1 MFTDLLDLT
10 HNTNITTVQLH
21 PSDYELVLKQL
32 LTVYGDRHEDS
43 PIFYWNNGYQNL
55 VRLELVE
62 EKLKYNIVQSNE
74 QFDTPLSLILQNRL
88 SPGLYI
94 FDNLLDFDLLSAN
107 EKSIRESQIY
117 NCASRLEQRSEVK
130 IVLLGEWIQ
139 LSSKLR
145 LKLKQIELGLPK
157 AQEIEQVLRAKL
169 GFEPDTKLISA
180 CQGLAWGDIYRELE
194 RFLNSGAIA
203 ELTNKFL
210 RVKQIKLNN
219 SELNLEYFSKPEISS
234 AGGNENLSE
243 FLQKLAKLNE
253 PTALRYGIKP
263 PRAML
268 FVGPPGTGKSL
279 RAKMIARDL
288 GYTLLGISF
297 GDILGSVNP
306 DRAVSQLLELA
317 ESIGNAIL
325 FLDDWDKGLADW
337 ESGGA
342 ARRIVQK
349 FLTWMQEHNSPVITI
364 ATVNRIELLPVE
376 LLRRFDDGGIW
387 MIDLPN
393 RGEIYTIFNIY
404 LAKYFPTQFT
414 FNPPTD
420 RVTWTTEHWLN
431 LVSHTPWTME
441 QWVELIDEAE
451 ECTPVEI
458 ADVVKTC
465 LTDWYCSLPVEERKS
480 DYAPRTS
487 KADRLSP
494 VIDFDY
500 LLSKVSQIN
509 KASVRASESI
519 QAMRNNA
526 WFAKLASK
534 PDTSPF
540 KLPEEVL
547 LGGG

>member
-1 MFTDLLDLT
+1 MFTDLKDLIQ
-10 HNTNITTVQLH
+10 NTDISTIQLH
-21 PSDYELVLKQL
+21 ASDYELLLKQL
-32 LTVYGDRHEDS
+32 LTIYSDS
-43 PIFYWNNGYQNL
+43 DSHNHVFYWNNGYQNL
-55 VRLELVE
+55 VGLELVE
-62 EKLKYNIVQSNE
+62 EKLRYNIVPSNE
-74 QFDTPLSLILQNRL
+74 QFDTPLAVIQQNKL

-94 FDNLLDFDLLSAN
+94 FDNLLDFNRLSVR

-117 NCASRLEQRSEVK
+117 NCASRLEHQSGVK
-130 IVLLGEWIQ
+130 VILLGEWIQ
-139 LSSKLR
+139 LSPKLR
-145 LKLKQIELGLPK
+145 LKLKQVRLGLPK
-157 AQEIEQVLRAKL
+157 AQEIDRVLRAKL
-169 GFEPDTKLISA
+169 GFQPDTKLISA
-180 CQGLAWGDIYRELE
+180 CQGLAWGDIYHELKQFE
-194 RFLNSGAIA
+194 HSGAIA
-203 ELTNKFL
+203 QLTARFL
-210 RVKQIKLNN
+210 KVKEAKLNN

-243 FLQKLAKLNE
+243 FLHKLAKLNE

-263 PRAML
+263 PKAML

-297 GDILGSVNP
+297 GDILGSDNP

-349 FLTWMQEHNSPVITI
+349 FLTWMQEHGSPVITI

-393 RGEIYTIFNIY
+393 RGEIYVIFNIY
-404 LAKYFPTQFT
+404 LSKYFPTQFA
-414 FNPPTD
+414 FNPAID
-420 RVTWTTEHWLN
+420 SVTWTTEQWLE
-431 LVSHTPWTME
+431 LVNDTPWTME

-465 LTDWYCSLPVEERKS
+465 LTNWYCSLPVEERKS
-480 DYAPRTS
+480 DRA
-487 KADRLSP
+487 SP

-519 QAMRNNA
+519 QAMRNNT
-526 WFAKLASK
+526 WFAKPASK

-540 KLPEEVL
+540 KLPEEAL

>member
-1 MFTDLLDLT
+1 MFTELQDLFQ
-10 HNTNITTVQLH
+10 NTDISTIQLH
-21 PSDYELVLKQL
+21 ASDYELALKQL
-32 LTVYGDRHEDS
+32 LAIYCDRYEDN
-43 PIFYWNNGYQNL
+43 PVFYWNNGYQNL

-74 QFDTPLSLILQNRL
+74 QFDTPLALILQNKL

-94 FDNLLDFDLLSAN
+94 FDNLLDFDRLSAR

-117 NCASRLEQRSEVK
+117 NCASRLEHQSGVQ
-130 IVLLGEWIQ
+130 IILLGEWIQ
-139 LSSKLR
+139 LSPKLR

-157 AQEIEQVLRAKL
+157 AQEIERVLQTQL
-169 GFEPDTKLISA
+169 GFQPDTKLISA
-180 CQGLAWGDIYRELE
+180 CQGLAWGDIYGELKQFSNNE
-194 RFLNSGAIA
+194 SIN
-203 ELTNKFL
+203 ELINKFL
-210 RVKQIKLNN
+210 KLKESKLNN
-219 SELNLEYFSKPEISS
+219 SSLNLEYFSKPEISS
-234 AGGNENLSE
+234 VGGNENLSE

-253 PTALRYGIKP
+253 PAALRYGIKP

-297 GDILGSVNP
+297 GDILGSDNA
-306 DRAVSQLLELA
+306 DRAVFQLLELA

-393 RGEIYTIFNIY
+393 RGEIYVIFNIY

-420 RVTWTTEHWLN
+420 NVTWTTEQWLK
-431 LVSHTPWTME
+431 LVNYTPWTME

-465 LTDWYCSLPVEERKS
+465 LTDWYCNLSEEERKS
-480 DYAPRTS
+480 
-487 KADRLSP
+487 DRLSP

-526 WFAKLASK
+526 WFAKPASK

>member
-1 MFTDLLDLT
+1 MFNDLKNLIQNTDIIST
-10 HNTNITTVQLH
+10 IQFHA
-21 PSDYELVLKQL
+21 SDYELVLRQL
-32 LTVYGDRHEDS
+32 LTACSYRDNHNPV
-43 PIFYWNNGYQNL
+43 FFWNNGYQNL

-62 EKLKYNIVQSNE
+62 KKLRYNTVKSNE
-74 QFDTPLSLILQNRL
+74 QFDTPLALIHQNKL

-94 FDNLLDFDLLSAN
+94 FDNLLDFNFLSAQN
-107 EKSIRESQIY
+107 KSIRESQIY
-117 NCASRLEQRSEVK
+117 NCANQLKHQSGVK
-130 IVLLGEWIQ
+130 VILLGEWIQ
-139 LSSKLR
+139 LSPKLR
-145 LKLKQIELGLPK
+145 LKLKQVKLGLPK
-157 AQEIEQVLRAKL
+157 AQEIEQVLQTQL
-169 GFEPDTKLISA
+169 GFQPDTKLISA
-180 CQGLAWGDIYRELE
+180 CQGLAWGDIYHELE
-194 RFLNSGAIA
+194 QFIHSGAIA
-203 ELTNKFL
+203 ELSNRFL
-210 RVKQIKLNN
+210 EVKEAKLNN

-234 AGGNENLSE
+234 AGGNENLSD

-297 GDILGSVNP
+297 GDILGSDNP

-404 LAKYFPTQFT
+404 LAKYFPTQF
-414 FNPPTD
+414 
-420 RVTWTTEHWLN
+420 L
-431 LVSHTPWTME
+431 
-441 QWVELIDEAE
+441 LILQLI
-451 ECTPVEI
+451 T
-458 ADVVKTC
+458 
-465 LTDWYCSLPVEERKS
+465 
-480 DYAPRTS
+480 
-487 KADRLSP
+487 
-494 VIDFDY
+494 
-500 LLSKVSQIN
+500 
-509 KASVRASESI
+509 
-519 QAMRNNA
+519 
-526 WFAKLASK
+526 
-534 PDTSPF
+534 
-540 KLPEEVL
+540 L
-547 LGGG
+547 LGLQSNG

>member
-1 MFTDLLDLT
+1 MFTDLKDLIQ
-10 HNTNITTVQLH
+10 NSNISTIQLH
-21 PSDYELVLKQL
+21 ASDYELVLEQL
-32 LTVYGDRHEDS
+32 LTIHGDRHKDS
-43 PIFYWNNGYQNL
+43 PVYYWNNGYQNL
-55 VRLELVE
+55 VGLKLVE
-62 EKLKYNIVQSNE
+62 EKLRYSIAQGNE
-74 QFDTPLSLILQNRL
+74 QFDTPLTLIQQNKL

-94 FDNLLDFDLLSAN
+94 FDNLLDFDRLSAL

-117 NCASRLEQRSEVK
+117 NCASRLEQNSGVK
-130 IVLLGEWIQ
+130 IILLGEWVQ
-139 LSSKLR
+139 LSPKLR
-145 LKLKQIELGLPK
+145 LKLQQIKLGLPK
-157 AQEIEQVLRAKL
+157 GQEIEQFLKNKL
-169 GFEPDTKLISA
+169 SLQPETKLISA
-180 CQGLAWGDIYRELE
+180 CQGLAWGDIHHELDRLFE
-194 RFLNSGAIA
+194 NKLIDD
-203 ELTNKFL
+203 LTDKFL
-210 RVKQIKLNN
+210 KVKEAKLSN
-219 SELNLEYFSKPEISS
+219 SELNLEYFSKPEIPS
-234 AGGNENLSE
+234 AGGNENLSD

-288 GYTLLGISF
+288 GYTLLSISF
-297 GDILGSVNP
+297 GDILGSDNP

-387 MIDLPN
+387 MIDLPH
-393 RGEIYTIFNIY
+393 RGEIYAVFNIY
-404 LAKYFPTQFT
+404 LAKYFPTQFA

-420 RVTWTTEHWLN
+420 RVTWTTEQWLK
-431 LVSHTPWTME
+431 LVKDTPWTME

-465 LTDWYCSLPVEERKS
+465 LTDWYCSLPLEERTG
-480 DYAPRTS
+480 DC
-487 KADRLSP
+487 LSP
-494 VIDFDY
+494 IIDFDY
-500 LLSKVSQIN
+500 LLTKVSQIN

-526 WFAKLASK
+526 WFAKPASK

-540 KLPEEVL
+540 KLPEEAL

>member
-1 MFTDLLDLT
+1 MFTDLKDLIQ
-10 HNTNITTVQLH
+10 NTDISTIQLH
-21 PSDYELVLKQL
+21 ASDYELILKQL
-32 LTVYGDRHEDS
+32 LAVYGDYYQDS

-55 VRLELVE
+55 VRLELAE
-62 EKLKYNIVQSNE
+62 GKLRYDIVQNNE
-74 QFDTPLSLILQNRL
+74 QFDTPLALIQQNKLL
-88 SPGLYI
+88 SGLYI
-94 FDNLLDFDLLSAN
+94 FDNLLDLDHLSAL

-117 NCASRLEQRSEVK
+117 NCASRLEHRSGVK
-130 IVLLGEWIQ
+130 IILLGEWIQ

-145 LKLKQIELGLPK
+145 LKLKQIKLGLPK
-157 AQEIEQVLRAKL
+157 VQEIEQVLQSKL
-169 GFEPDTKLISA
+169 GFQPDTKLISA
-180 CQGLAWGDIYRELE
+180 CQGLAWGDIYHELE
-194 RFLNSGAIA
+194 QFIHSGAIA
-203 ELTNKFL
+203 ELSNRFL
-210 RVKQIKLNN
+210 EVKEAKLNN
-219 SELNLEYFSKPEISS
+219 SELNLEYFSKPEIPS
-234 AGGNENLSE
+234 AGGNENLSD

-297 GDILGSVNP
+297 GDILGSDNP
-306 DRAVSQLLELA
+306 DRAVSQLLELS

-393 RGEIYTIFNIY
+393 RGEIYVIFNIY

-414 FNPPTD
+414 FNPTTD
-420 RVTWTTEHWLN
+420 NVTWTTDQWLK
-431 LVSHTPWTME
+431 LVNYTPWTIE

-465 LTDWYCSLPVEERKS
+465 LTDWYCSLSIEERKG
-480 DYAPRTS
+480 
-487 KADRLSP
+487 DRHSP
-494 VIDFDY
+494 IIDFEY
-500 LLSKVSQIN
+500 LLTRVSQIN

-526 WFAKLASK
+526 WFAKPASK

>member
-1 MFTDLLDLT
+1 MFNDLKDLIQNTDIST
-10 HNTNITTVQLH
+10 IQFHA
-21 PSDYELVLKQL
+21 SDYELVLRQL
-32 LTVYGDRHEDS
+32 LTAYGDRDNHN
-43 PIFYWNNGYQNL
+43 PVFFWNNGYQNL
-55 VRLELVE
+55 ARLELVE
-62 EKLKYNIVQSNE
+62 KKLRYNTVQSDE
-74 QFDTPLSLILQNRL
+74 QFETPLALIHQNKL

-94 FDNLLDFDLLSAN
+94 FDNLLDFNFLSAQN
-107 EKSIRESQIY
+107 KSIRESQIY
-117 NCASRLEQRSEVK
+117 NCANQLKHQSGVK
-130 IVLLGEWIQ
+130 VILLGEWIQ
-139 LSSKLR
+139 LSPKLR
-145 LKLKQIELGLPK
+145 LKLKQVKLGLPK
-157 AQEIEQVLRAKL
+157 AQEIEPVLQTQL
-169 GFEPDTKLISA
+169 GFQPDTKLISA
-180 CQGLAWGDIYRELE
+180 CQGLAWGDIYHELE
-194 RFLNSGAIA
+194 QSNNSGLLA
-203 ELTNKFL
+203 ELTDRFL
-210 RVKQIKLNN
+210 KVKQTKLNN
-219 SELNLEYFSKPEISS
+219 SELNLEYFSKPEIPS

-253 PTALRYGIKP
+253 PTALRYGINP

-297 GDILGSVNP
+297 GDILGSDNP

-414 FNPPTD
+414 FSPPTD
-420 RVTWTTEHWLN
+420 NVTWDIEQWLK
-431 LVSHTPWTME
+431 LVNNTPWTME

-465 LTDWYCSLPVEERKS
+465 LTDWYCSLSEEERKS
-480 DYAPRTS
+480 D
-487 KADRLSP
+487 RLSP
-494 VIDFDY
+494 AINFDY

-526 WFAKLASK
+526 WFAKPASK

>member
-1 MFTDLLDLT
+1 MFNSSLDLT
-10 HNTNITTVQLH
+10 NTNQITTIELY

-32 LTVYGDRHEDS
+32 LINYGDRYENS
-43 PIFYWNNGYQNL
+43 PVYYWNNGYQNL
-55 VRLELVE
+55 TRLSLIE
-62 EKLKYNIVQSNE
+62 EKLEYSTAENKE
-74 QFDTPLSLILQNRL
+74 PFDTPLTLIQQNKL
-88 SPGLYI
+88 SQGLYI
-94 FDNLLDFDLLSAN
+94 FDNLLDFDRLSAL

-117 NCASRLEQRSEVK
+117 NCASRLEHKPEVK
-130 IVLLGEWIQ
+130 VILLGEWIQ
-139 LSSKLR
+139 LSPKLR
-145 LKLKQIELGLPK
+145 LKLKQIKLGLPT
-157 AQEIEQVLRAKL
+157 ASAIEQALQTRL
-169 GFEPDTKLISA
+169 GFPPDTKLISA
-180 CQGLAWGDIYRELE
+180 CQGLAWGDIHHELE
-194 RFLNSGAIA
+194 QFKHSKSIA
-203 ELTNKFL
+203 GLTQKFL
-210 RVKQIKLNN
+210 KVKEAKLSN
-219 SELNLEYFSKPEISS
+219 SELNLEYFSKPEIPS
-234 AGGNENLSE
+234 AGGNENLSD

-297 GDILGSVNP
+297 GDILGSDNP

-393 RGEIYTIFNIY
+393 RGEIYAVFNIY
-404 LAKYFPTQFT
+404 LAKHFPTQFV

-420 RVTWTTEHWLN
+420 SVTWTTEQWLK
-431 LVSHTPWTME
+431 LVNDTPWTME

-458 ADVVKTC
+458 ADVVRTC
-465 LTDWYCSLPVEERKS
+465 LDDWYCNLPFEERTS
-480 DYAPRTS
+480 DRN
-487 KADRLSP
+487 SP
-494 VIDFDY
+494 IIDFDY
-500 LLSKVSQIN
+500 LLTKVSQIN

-526 WFAKLASK
+526 WFAKAASK

-540 KLPEEVL
+540 KLPEEAL

>member
-1 MFTDLLDLT
+1 MFTDLKDLT
-10 HNTNITTVQLH
+10 NHTDITTVQLH
-21 PSDYELVLKQL
+21 ASDYELALKQL
-32 LTVYGDRHEDS
+32 LTIYCDS
-43 PIFYWNNGYQNL
+43 NKHSPTFYWNNGYQNL
-55 VRLELVE
+55 VKLSLIE
-62 EKLKYNIVQSNE
+62 EKLEYGLAEDAE
-74 QFDTPLSLILQNRL
+74 QFDTPLALIQQNKL

-94 FDNLLDFDLLSAN
+94 LDNLLDFDLLSAG

-117 NCASRLEQRSEVK
+117 NCASRLEHQSAVK
-130 IVLLGEWIQ
+130 VILLGEWIQ
-139 LSSKLR
+139 LSPKLR
-145 LKLKQIELGLPK
+145 LKLKQIKLSLPK
-157 AQEIEQVLRAKL
+157 GQEIVKVLQTRL

-180 CQGLAWGDIYRELE
+180 CQGLAWGDIYHGLKQALDSGSIDEL
-194 RFLNSGAIA
+194 A
-203 ELTNKFL
+203 NKFL
-210 RVKQIKLNN
+210 KVKEAKLNN
-219 SELNLEYFSKPEISS
+219 SKLNLEYFSKPEIPSV
-234 AGGNENLSE
+234 GGNENLSE

-253 PTALRYGIKP
+253 PAALGYGIKP
-263 PRAML
+263 PKAML

-297 GDILGSVNP
+297 GDILGSDNP

-364 ATVNRIELLPVE
+364 ATVNRIELLPIE

-404 LAKYFPTQFT
+404 LAKCFPTQFT
-414 FNPPTD
+414 FNPPTNS
-420 RVTWTTEHWLN
+420 VTWTTEQWLK
-431 LVSHTPWTME
+431 LVNDTPWTME

-465 LTDWYCSLPVEERKS
+465 VTDWYCSLSKEERKG
-480 DYAPRTS
+480 
-487 KADRLSP
+487 DRHSP
-494 VIDFDY
+494 KIDFDY
-500 LLSKVSQIN
+500 LLTKVSQIN

-526 WFAKLASK
+526 WFAKPASK
-534 PDTSPF
+534 QDTSPF
-540 KLPEEVL
+540 KLPEEAL

>member
-1 MFTDLLDLT
+1 MFTDLKDLIQ
-10 HNTNITTVQLH
+10 NTDISTIQLH
-21 PSDYELVLKQL
+21 ASDYELTLKQL
-32 LTVYGDRHEDS
+32 LAIYGDYYQDS

-55 VRLELVE
+55 VRLELAE
-62 EKLKYNIVQSNE
+62 GKLRYDIVQNNE
-74 QFDTPLSLILQNRL
+74 QFDTPLALIQQNKLL
-88 SPGLYI
+88 SGLYI
-94 FDNLLDFDLLSAN
+94 FDNLLDLDHLSAL

-117 NCASRLEQRSEVK
+117 NCASRLEHRSGVK
-130 IVLLGEWIQ
+130 IILLGEWIQ

-145 LKLKQIELGLPK
+145 LKLKQIKLGLPK
-157 AQEIEQVLRAKL
+157 VQEIEQVLQSKL
-169 GFEPDTKLISA
+169 GFQPDTKLISA
-180 CQGLAWGDIYRELE
+180 CQGLAWGDIYHELE
-194 RFLNSGAIA
+194 QFIHSGAIA
-203 ELTNKFL
+203 ELSNRFL
-210 RVKQIKLNN
+210 EVKEAKLNN
-219 SELNLEYFSKPEISS
+219 SELNLEYFSKPEIPS
-234 AGGNENLSE
+234 AGGNENLSD

-297 GDILGSVNP
+297 GDILGSDNP

-393 RGEIYTIFNIY
+393 RGEIYVIFNIY

-414 FNPPTD
+414 FNPTTD
-420 RVTWTTEHWLN
+420 NVTWTTDQWLK
-431 LVSHTPWTME
+431 LVNYTPWTIE

-465 LTDWYCSLPVEERKS
+465 LTDWYCSLSIEERKG
-480 DYAPRTS
+480 
-487 KADRLSP
+487 DRHSP
-494 VIDFDY
+494 IIDFEY
-500 LLSKVSQIN
+500 LLTRVSQIN

-526 WFAKLASK
+526 WFAKPASK

>member
-1 MFTDLLDLT
+1 MFTNLLDLT

-32 LTVYGDRHEDS
+32 LTIYGDRHKAR

-55 VRLELVE
+55 VRLNLVE
-62 EKLKYNIVQSNE
+62 KKLEYGIAENKQ
-74 QFDTPLSLILQNRL
+74 QFDTPLTLIQQNKL
-88 SPGLYI
+88 SQGLYI
-94 FDNLLDFDLLSAN
+94 FDNLLDFELLSAR

-117 NCASRLEQRSEVK
+117 NCASRLEHQSGIE
-130 IVLLGEWIQ
+130 IILLGEWIQ
-139 LSSKLR
+139 LSPKLR

-157 AQEIEQVLRAKL
+157 AQEIEKVLHTQL
-169 GFEPDTKLISA
+169 GFQPDTKLISA
-180 CQGLAWGDIYRELE
+180 CQGLAWGDIYGELKQ
-194 RFLNSGAIA
+194 FSTSGSIK
-203 ELTNKFL
+203 ELANKFL
-210 RVKQIKLNN
+210 KVKEAKLNN
-219 SELNLEYFSKPEISS
+219 SELNLEYFSKPEIPS

-253 PTALRYGIKP
+253 PAALRYGIKP
-263 PRAML
+263 HKAML

-297 GDILGSVNP
+297 GDILGSDNP

-317 ESIGNAIL
+317 ESIGNTIL

-420 RVTWTTEHWLN
+420 RFTWDTEQWLK
-431 LVSHTPWTME
+431 LVNHTPWTME

-480 DYAPRTS
+480 DRN
-487 KADRLSP
+487 SP
-494 VIDFDY
+494 VINFDY
-500 LLSKVSQIN
+500 LLSKVGQIN

-526 WFAKLASK
+526 WFAKPASK

>member
-1 MFTDLLDLT
+1 MFNSSLDLT
-10 HNTNITTVQLH
+10 NTNQITAIELY

-32 LTVYGDRHEDS
+32 LINYGDSHKNN
-43 PIFYWNNGYQNL
+43 PVFYWNNGYQNL
-55 VRLELVE
+55 VELSLAR
-62 EKLKYNIVQSNE
+62 EKLKYNIVENSDR
-74 QFDTPLSLILQNRL
+74 FDTPLALIQQNKL
-88 SPGLYI
+88 SQGLYI
-94 FDNLLDFDLLSAN
+94 FDNILDFDRLSAT

-117 NCASRLEQRSEVK
+117 NCASQLEHQSGVQ
-130 IVLLGEWIQ
+130 IILLGEWIQ
-139 LSSKLR
+139 LSPKLR
-145 LKLKQIELGLPK
+145 LKLKQVKLGLPK
-157 AQEIEQVLRAKL
+157 AQEIEQILQSLL
-169 GFEPDTKLISA
+169 GLKPDTKLISA
-180 CQGLAWGDIYRELE
+180 CKGLAWGDIYHELE
-194 RFLNSGAIA
+194 QSNNSGLLA
-203 ELTNKFL
+203 ELTDRFL
-210 RVKQIKLNN
+210 KVKQTKLNN
-219 SELNLEYFSKPEISS
+219 SELNLEYFSKPEIPS

-253 PTALRYGIKP
+253 PTAIRYGIKP

-297 GDILGSVNP
+297 GDILGSDNP

-349 FLTWMQEHNSPVITI
+349 FLTWMQEHGSPVITI

-393 RGEIYTIFNIY
+393 RGEIYVIFNIY
-404 LAKYFPTQFT
+404 LSKYFPTQFA

-420 RVTWTTEHWLN
+420 SVTWRTDQWLE
-431 LVSHTPWTME
+431 LVNDTPWTME

-480 DYAPRTS
+480 VIAPRTS
-487 KADRLSP
+487 KVDRHSP
-494 VIDFDY
+494 TINFDY
-500 LLSKVSQIN
+500 LLTKVGQIN
-509 KASVRASESI
+509 KASDRASESI

-526 WFAKLASK
+526 WFAKPASK

>member
-21 PSDYELVLKQL
+21 TSDYELVLKQL
-32 LTVYGDRHEDS
+32 LTIYGNRHQNS

-117 NCASRLEQRSEVK
+117 NCASRLEQRSGVK

-139 LSSKLR
+139 LSPKLR

-157 AQEIEQVLRAKL
+157 AQEIERVLQTQL
-169 GFEPDTKLISA
+169 GFQPDIKLISA
-180 CQGLAWGDIYRELE
+180 CQGLAWGDIYGELE
-194 RFLNSGAIA
+194 RFPNSGAIA
-203 ELTNKFL
+203 KLTEKFL
-210 RVKQIKLNN
+210 KVKQAKLNN
-219 SELNLEYFSKPEISS
+219 SELNLEYFSKPEIPS

-253 PTALRYGIKP
+253 PTAIRHGIKP

-297 GDILGSVNP
+297 GDILGSDNP

-393 RGEIYTIFNIY
+393 RGETYVIFNIY
-404 LAKYFPTQFT
+404 LSKYFPTQFA
-414 FNPPTD
+414 FNPPTNS
-420 RVTWTTEHWLN
+420 VTWLTEQWLE
-431 LVSHTPWTME
+431 LVKDTPWTME

-480 DYAPRTS
+480 DRH
-487 KADRLSP
+487 SP
-494 VIDFDY
+494 TINFDY

-526 WFAKLASK
+526 WFAKPASK

>member
-1 MFTDLLDLT
+1 MFSDLKDLIQNSNI
-10 HNTNITTVQLH
+10 NTIQLH
-21 PSDYELVLKQL
+21 ASDYELVLKQL
-32 LTVYGDRHEDS
+32 LTIYGDRALDS
-43 PIFYWNNGYQNL
+43 SYNGGNPRNGLSRHKDSLIYYWNNGYQNL
-55 VRLELVE
+55 VELKLVE
-62 EKLKYNIVQSNE
+62 EKLRYSIAQGNE
-74 QFDTPLSLILQNRL
+74 QFDTPLTLVQQNKL
-88 SPGLYI
+88 SSGLYI
-94 FDNLLDFDLLSAN
+94 FDNLLDFDRLSAL

-117 NCASRLEQRSEVK
+117 NCASRLEHNSGVK
-130 IVLLGEWIQ
+130 IILLGEWVQ
-139 LSSKLR
+139 LSPKLR
-145 LKLKQIELGLPK
+145 LKLQQIKLGLPK
-157 AQEIEQVLRAKL
+157 GQEIEQFLQTKL
-169 GFEPDTKLISA
+169 GFLPETKLISA
-180 CQGLAWGDIYRELE
+180 CQGLAWGDIYHELDRLFDNNSIDDLTD
-194 RFLNSGAIA
+194 RFL
-203 ELTNKFL
+203 K
-210 RVKQIKLNN
+210 VKEAKLSN
-219 SELNLEYFSKPEISS
+219 SELNLEYFSKPEIPS
-234 AGGNENLSE
+234 AGGNENLSD

-297 GDILGSVNP
+297 GDILGADNP

-387 MIDLPN
+387 MIDLPH
-393 RGEIYTIFNIY
+393 RGEIFSIFNIY
-404 LAKYFPTQFT
+404 LSKYFPTQFT
-414 FNPPTD
+414 SSNPATVD
-420 RVTWTTEHWLN
+420 E
-431 LVSHTPWTME
+431 TPWTMA

-458 ADVVKTC
+458 GDTVRTC
-465 LTDWYCSLPVEERKS
+465 LDDWYCSLPVEERKS
-480 DYAPRTS
+480 DRN
-487 KADRLSP
+487 SP
-494 VIDFDY
+494 KIDFDY
-500 LLSKVSQIN
+500 LLTKVSQIN

-526 WFAKLASK
+526 WFAKPASK

-540 KLPEEVL
+540 KLPEEAL

>member
-1 MFTDLLDLT
+1 MPSKLGNLKLSPTQQQSMFTDLKDLIQNSNI
-10 HNTNITTVQLH
+10 NTIQLH
-21 PSDYELVLKQL
+21 ASDYELVLKQL
-32 LTVYGDRHEDS
+32 LTIHGDRHEDS
-43 PIFYWNNGYQNL
+43 PIYYWNNGYQNL
-55 VRLELVE
+55 VRLSLIE
-62 EKLKYNIVQSNE
+62 EKLRYSIAQGNK
-74 QFDTPLSLILQNRL
+74 QFNTPLTLIQQNKL

-94 FDNLLDFDLLSAN
+94 FDNLLDFDRLSAL

-117 NCASRLEQRSEVK
+117 NCASRLEHESGVK
-130 IVLLGEWIQ
+130 IILLGEWVQ
-139 LSSKLR
+139 LSPKLR
-145 LKLKQIELGLPK
+145 LKLQQIQLGLPK
-157 AQEIEQVLRAKL
+157 GQEIEQFLKNEL
-169 GFEPDTKLISA
+169 SLQPETKLVSA
-180 CQGLAWGDIYRELE
+180 CQGLAWGDIYHELNRLLDSNSIDDLTD
-194 RFLNSGAIA
+194 RFL
-203 ELTNKFL
+203 K
-210 RVKQIKLNN
+210 VKEAKLSN
-219 SELNLEYFSKPEISS
+219 SELNLEYFSKPEIPS
-234 AGGNENLSE
+234 AGGNENLSD

-297 GDILGSVNP
+297 GDILGSDNP

-387 MIDLPN
+387 MIDLPH
-393 RGEIYTIFNIY
+393 RGEIFSIFNIY
-404 LAKYFPTQFT
+404 LSKYFPTQFT
-414 FNPPTD
+414 SSNPAT
-420 RVTWTTEHWLN
+420 VEE
-431 LVSHTPWTME
+431 TPWTMA

-458 ADVVKTC
+458 GDTVRTC
-465 LTDWYCSLPVEERKS
+465 LDDWYCSLPDEERKS
-480 DYAPRTS
+480 DRN
-487 KADRLSP
+487 SP
-494 VIDFDY
+494 KIDFDY
-500 LLSKVSQIN
+500 LLTKVSQIN

-526 WFAKLASK
+526 WFAKPASK
-534 PDTSPF
+534 PDNSPF
-540 KLPEEVL
+540 RLPEEAL

>member
-1 MFTDLLDLT
+1 MFTDLKDLIQ
-10 HNTNITTVQLH
+10 NSNISTIQLH
-21 PSDYELVLKQL
+21 ASDYELLLKQL
-32 LTVYGDRHEDS
+32 LTIYGDRALDSSYNGGNPRNGLSRHKDS
-43 PIFYWNNGYQNL
+43 PVYYWNNGYQNL
-55 VRLELVE
+55 VELKLVE
-62 EKLKYNIVQSNE
+62 EKLRYSIAQGNE
-74 QFDTPLSLILQNRL
+74 QFDTPLTLVQQNKL

-94 FDNLLDFDLLSAN
+94 FDNLLDFDRLSAL

-117 NCASRLEQRSEVK
+117 NCASRLEQNSGVK
-130 IVLLGEWIQ
+130 IILLGEWVQ
-139 LSSKLR
+139 LSPKLR
-145 LKLKQIELGLPK
+145 LKLQQIKLNLPK
-157 AQEIEQVLRAKL
+157 SQEIEQFLQSQL
-169 GFEPDTKLISA
+169 GFQPETKLISA
-180 CQGLAWGDIYRELE
+180 CQGLAWGNIYHELNLLFDGNSIE
-194 RFLNSGAIA
+194 ELTDRFL
-203 ELTNKFL
+203 K
-210 RVKQIKLNN
+210 VKEAKLSN
-219 SELNLEYFSKPEISS
+219 SELNLEYFSKPEIPS

-297 GDILGSVNP
+297 GDILGSDNP

-387 MIDLPN
+387 MIDLPH
-393 RGEIYTIFNIY
+393 RGEIFSIFNIY
-404 LAKYFPTQFT
+404 LSKYFPTQFSSS
-414 FNPPTD
+414 NPAT
-420 RVTWTTEHWLN
+420 VEE
-431 LVSHTPWTME
+431 TPWTMA

-458 ADVVKTC
+458 GDTVRTC
-465 LTDWYCSLPVEERKS
+465 LDDWYCSLPVEERKS
-480 DYAPRTS
+480 DRN
-487 KADRLSP
+487 SP
-494 VIDFDY
+494 IIDFNY
-500 LLSKVSQIN
+500 LLTKVSQIN

-526 WFAKLASK
+526 WFAKPASK

-540 KLPEEVL
+540 RLPEEAL

>member
-1 MFTDLLDLT
+1 MFTELQNLFQ
-10 HNTNITTVQLH
+10 NTDISTIQLH
-21 PSDYELVLKQL
+21 ASDYELVLTQL
-32 LTVYGDRHEDS
+32 LAAYGDRHEDS

-55 VRLELVE
+55 IGLELVE
-62 EKLKYNIVQSNE
+62 DKLKYNIIQSNE
-74 QFDTPLSLILQNRL
+74 QFDTPLALILQNKL

-94 FDNLLDFDLLSAN
+94 FDNLLDFALLSAS

-117 NCASRLEQRSEVK
+117 NCASRLEHRSGVK

-139 LSSKLR
+139 LSPKLR
-145 LKLKQIELGLPK
+145 LKLRQIELGLPK

-169 GFEPDTKLISA
+169 GFQPDTKLISA
-180 CQGLAWGDIYRELE
+180 CQGLAWGDIYHELE
-194 RFLNSGAIA
+194 QFLNSKAIA
-203 ELTNKFL
+203 EFTNKFL
-210 RVKQIKLNN
+210 KVKEAKLNN

-253 PTALRYGIKP
+253 PTALRHGIKP

-297 GDILGSVNP
+297 GDILGSDNP

-387 MIDLPN
+387 MIDLPD
-393 RGEIYTIFNIY
+393 RGEIYVIFNIY
-404 LAKYFPTQFT
+404 LAKYFPTH
-414 FNPPTD
+414 FNFKPPTD
-420 RVTWTTEHWLN
+420 KVTWTTEQWIE
-431 LVSHTPWTME
+431 LVNDTPWTME

-465 LTDWYCSLPVEERKS
+465 LTDWYCSLSEEERKN
-480 DYAPRTS
+480 
-487 KADRLSP
+487 DRASP
-494 VIDFDY
+494 KIDFDY
-500 LLSKVSQIN
+500 LLTKVSQIN

-526 WFAKLASK
+526 WFAKPASK

>member
-1 MFTDLLDLT
+1 MFTDLKDLIQ
-10 HNTNITTVQLH
+10 NTDISTIQLH
-21 PSDYELVLKQL
+21 ASDYELVLKQL
-32 LTVYGDRHEDS
+32 LIIYSDRYTNS
-43 PIFYWNNGYQNL
+43 PILYWNNGYQNL
-55 VRLELVE
+55 VGLELVE
-62 EKLKYNIVQSNE
+62 EKLEYSIAENKE
-74 QFDTPLSLILQNRL
+74 HFDTPLALIQKNKL

-94 FDNLLDFDLLSAN
+94 FDNLLDFDLLSAKD
-107 EKSIRESQIY
+107 KSIRESQIY
-117 NCASRLEQRSEVK
+117 NCASRLEHRSGARV
-130 IVLLGEWIQ
+130 ILLGEWIQ
-139 LSSKLR
+139 LSPKLR
-145 LKLKQIELGLPK
+145 LKLKQVKLGLPK
-157 AQEIEQVLRAKL
+157 AQEIEQVLQSL
-169 GFEPDTKLISA
+169 LSFQPDTKLISA
-180 CQGLAWGDIYRELE
+180 CQGLAWGDIYHELPQY
-194 RFLNSGAIA
+194 LDSGAIA
-203 ELTNKFL
+203 ELTDKFL
-210 RVKQIKLNN
+210 KVKEAKLNN

-297 GDILGSVNP
+297 GDILGSDNP
-306 DRAVSQLLELA
+306 DRAVSRLLELA

-404 LAKYFPTQFT
+404 LAKYFPTQFIFT
-414 FNPPTD
+414 PPTD
-420 RVTWTTEHWLN
+420 SVTWTTEQWLK
-431 LVSHTPWTME
+431 LVNDTPWTME

-465 LTDWYCSLPVEERKS
+465 LTDWYCDLPQEERKS
-480 DYAPRTS
+480 DRH
-487 KADRLSP
+487 SP
-494 VIDFDY
+494 IIDFDY
-500 LLSKVSQIN
+500 LVSKVYQIN

-526 WFAKLASK
+526 WFAKPASK
-534 PDTSPF
+534 ADTSPF

>member
-1 MFTDLLDLT
+1 MFTDLKDLIQ
-10 HNTNITTVQLH
+10 NSNISTIQLH
-21 PSDYELVLKQL
+21 ASDYELVLKQL
-32 LTVYGDRHEDS
+32 LAVYCDRHKDS
-43 PIFYWNNGYQNL
+43 PVYYWNNGYQNL
-55 VRLELVE
+55 VRLKLVE
-62 EKLKYNIVQSNE
+62 EKLRYSIAQGNE
-74 QFDTPLSLILQNRL
+74 QFDTPLTLVQQNKL

-94 FDNLLDFDLLSAN
+94 FDNLLDFDRLSAL

-117 NCASRLEQRSEVK
+117 NCASRLEQNSGVK
-130 IVLLGEWIQ
+130 IILLGEWVQ
-139 LSSKLR
+139 LSPKLR
-145 LKLKQIELGLPK
+145 LKLQQIELGLPK
-157 AQEIEQVLRAKL
+157 GQEIEQFLKNKL
-169 GFEPDTKLISA
+169 SFQPETKLISA
-180 CQGLAWGDIYRELE
+180 CQGLAWGDIHHELDLLFNSNSINDLTD
-194 RFLNSGAIA
+194 RFL
-203 ELTNKFL
+203 K
-210 RVKQIKLNN
+210 VKEAKLSN
-219 SELNLEYFSKPEISS
+219 SELNLEYFSKPEIPS
-234 AGGNENLSE
+234 AGGNENLSD

-253 PTALRYGIKP
+253 PTALHYGIKP
-263 PRAML
+263 PKAML

-297 GDILGSVNP
+297 GDILGSDNP

-387 MIDLPN
+387 MIDLPH
-393 RGEIYTIFNIY
+393 RGEIFSIFNIY
-404 LAKYFPTQFT
+404 LSKYFPTQFT
-414 FNPPTD
+414 SSDPTT
-420 RVTWTTEHWLN
+420 VEE
-431 LVSHTPWTME
+431 TPWTMA

-458 ADVVKTC
+458 GDTVRTC
-465 LTDWYCSLPVEERKS
+465 LDDWYCGLPDEERKS
-480 DYAPRTS
+480 DRN
-487 KADRLSP
+487 SP
-494 VIDFDY
+494 KIDFDY
-500 LLSKVSQIN
+500 LLTKVSQIN

-526 WFAKLASK
+526 WFAKPASK
-534 PDTSPF
+534 PDNSPF
-540 KLPEEVL
+540 RLPEEAL

>member
-1 MFTDLLDLT
+1 MFTDLKDLIQDT
-10 HNTNITTVQLH
+10 DISTIQLH
-21 PSDYELVLKQL
+21 ASDYELALKQL
-32 LTVYGDRHEDS
+32 LTIYSDSDRYN
-43 PIFYWNNGYQNL
+43 PVFYWNNGSQNL
-55 VRLELVE
+55 FGLELVE
-62 EKLKYNIVQSNE
+62 KKLKYNIAQSNE
-74 QFDTPLSLILQNRL
+74 QFDTPLALIQQNKL

-94 FDNLLDFDLLSAN
+94 FDNLLDFERLSAL

-117 NCASRLEQRSEVK
+117 NCASRLEHQSGVK
-130 IVLLGEWIQ
+130 VILLGEWIQ
-139 LSSKLR
+139 LSPKLR
-145 LKLKQIELGLPK
+145 LKLKQVKLGLPK
-157 AQEIEQVLRAKL
+157 AQEIEQILQSLL
-169 GFEPDTKLISA
+169 GLIPDTKLVSA
-180 CQGLAWGDIYRELE
+180 CKGLAWGDIHHELE
-194 RFLNSGAIA
+194 QFSNSRSIDD
-203 ELTNKFL
+203 LSDKFL
-210 RVKQIKLNN
+210 KVKEAKLNN

-234 AGGNENLSE
+234 AGGNENLSD

-297 GDILGSVNP
+297 GDILGSDNP

-393 RGEIYTIFNIY
+393 RGEIYVIFNIY

-420 RVTWTTEHWLN
+420 LVTWNTEQWLK

-465 LTDWYCSLPVEERKS
+465 LTDWYCSLSGEERKS
-480 DYAPRTS
+480 DRN
-487 KADRLSP
+487 SP
-494 VIDFDY
+494 TINFDY
-500 LLSKVSQIN
+500 LLTLVSQIS

-526 WFAKLASK
+526 WFAKPASK

>member
-1 MFTDLLDLT
+1 MFTDLKDLIQST
-10 HNTNITTVQLH
+10 DISTIQLH
-21 PSDYELVLKQL
+21 ASDYELALKQL
-32 LTVYGDRHEDS
+32 LIIYSDSDRHKDS
-43 PIFYWNNGYQNL
+43 PIYYWNNGYQNL
-55 VRLELVE
+55 VRLSLIE
-62 EKLKYNIVQSNE
+62 EKLEYGLAENDE
-74 QFDTPLSLILQNRL
+74 QFDTPLVLIQQNKL

-94 FDNLLDFDLLSAN
+94 FDNLLDFDRLSAL

-117 NCASRLEQRSEVK
+117 NCASRLEYRAGVK
-130 IVLLGEWIQ
+130 VILLGEWIQ
-139 LSSKLR
+139 LSPKLR
-145 LKLKQIELGLPK
+145 LKLQQIKLGLPK
-157 AQEIEQVLRAKL
+157 AQEIKQVLQTKL
-169 GFEPDTKLISA
+169 GFQPDTKFISA
-180 CQGLAWGDIYRELE
+180 CQGLAWGDIYHELGQ
-194 RFLNSGAIA
+194 FSDNSELIA
-203 ELTNKFL
+203 ELTDKFL
-210 RVKQIKLNN
+210 KVKEAKLNN

-234 AGGNENLSE
+234 AGGNENLSD

-253 PTALRYGIKP
+253 PTALHYGIKP

-297 GDILGSVNP
+297 GDILGSDNP

-364 ATVNRIELLPVE
+364 ATVNRIELLPIE

-393 RGEIYTIFNIY
+393 RGEIYVIFNIY

-414 FNPPTD
+414 FNLPTD
-420 RVTWTTEHWLN
+420 NVIWTTEQWLKHVN
-431 LVSHTPWTME
+431 DTSWTME

-465 LTDWYCSLPVEERKS
+465 LTDWYCALSQSERNG
-480 DYAPRTS
+480 
-487 KADRLSP
+487 DRLSP
-494 VIDFDY
+494 IIDFDY
-500 LLSKVSQIN
+500 LLTKVSQIN

-519 QAMRNNA
+519 QAMRNDA
-526 WFAKLASK
+526 WFAKPASK

-540 KLPEEVL
+540 KLPEEAL

>member
-1 MFTDLLDLT
+1 MFTELQDLFQ
-10 HNTNITTVQLH
+10 NTDITTIQLH
-21 PSDYELVLKQL
+21 ASDYELALTQL
-32 LTVYGDRHEDS
+32 VAAYGDLHKAR

-55 VRLELVE
+55 VRLSLVE
-62 EKLKYNIVQSNE
+62 EKLEYGIAENKQ
-74 QFDTPLSLILQNRL
+74 QFDTPLTLIQQNKL
-88 SPGLYI
+88 SQGLYI
-94 FDNLLDFDLLSAN
+94 FDNLLDFELLSAR

-117 NCASRLEQRSEVK
+117 NCASRLEQRSGVN
-130 IVLLGEWIQ
+130 IVLLEKWIQ
-139 LSSKLR
+139 LSPKLR

-180 CQGLAWGDIYRELE
+180 CQGLAWGDIYGELE
-194 RFLNSGAIA
+194 QLSGSETIS
-203 ELTNKFL
+203 LTARPLTAKLTDKFL
-210 RVKQIKLNN
+210 KVKEVKLNN
-219 SELNLEYFSKPEISS
+219 SELNLEYFSKPEIPS
-234 AGGNENLSE
+234 AGGNENLSD

-297 GDILGSVNP
+297 GDILGSDNP

-420 RVTWTTEHWLN
+420 NFTWTTEQWLK
-431 LVSHTPWTME
+431 LVNNTPWTME
-441 QWVELIDEAE
+441 QWVELINEAE

-465 LTDWYCSLPVEERKS
+465 LTDWYCNLPVEERKS
-480 DYAPRTS
+480 D
-487 KADRLSP
+487 RLSP
-494 VIDFDY
+494 VINFDY

-509 KASVRASESI
+509 KASIRASESI

-526 WFAKLASK
+526 WFAKPASK

>member
-1 MFTDLLDLT
+1 MFTALKDLIQ
-10 HNTNITTVQLH
+10 NTDISTIQLH
-21 PSDYELVLKQL
+21 ASDYELALKRL
-32 LTVYGDRHEDS
+32 LTIYKDS
-43 PIFYWNNGYQNL
+43 PVYYWNNGYQNL
-55 VRLELVE
+55 IRLSLTE
-62 EKLKYNIVQSNE
+62 EKLEYGIAENE
-74 QFDTPLSLILQNRL
+74 DHFDTPLALIQQNKL
-88 SPGLYI
+88 STGLYV
-94 FDNLLDFDLLSAN
+94 FDNLLDFHLLTAR
-107 EKSIRESQIY
+107 EKSVRESQIY
-117 NCASRLEQRSEVK
+117 NCANRLEHKPEVK
-130 IVLLGEWIQ
+130 VILLGEWIQ
-139 LSSKLR
+139 LSPKLR
-145 LKLKQIELGLPK
+145 LKLKQTKLGLPK
-157 AQEIEQVLRAKL
+157 ASEIEQALQTML
-169 GFEPDTKLISA
+169 GSQPDTKLISA
-180 CQGLAWGDIYRELE
+180 CQGLAWGDINHELE
-194 RFLNSGAIA
+194 QFKHSESIA
-203 ELTNKFL
+203 ELTDKFL
-210 RVKQIKLNN
+210 KVKEAKLSN
-219 SELNLEYFSKPEISS
+219 SELNLEYFSKPEIPS

-297 GDILGSVNP
+297 GDILGSSNP

-393 RGEIYTIFNIY
+393 RGEIYAIFNIY
-404 LAKYFPTQFT
+404 LAKFFPTQFI
-414 FNPPTD
+414 FDPPTD
-420 RVTWTTEHWLN
+420 RVTWTTEQWLK
-431 LVSHTPWTME
+431 LVNDTPWTME
-441 QWVELIDEAE
+441 RWVELIDEAE

-465 LTDWYCSLPVEERKS
+465 LTDWYCGLSVEERKS
-480 DYAPRTS
+480 DRN
-487 KADRLSP
+487 SP
-494 VIDFDY
+494 KIDFDY
-500 LLSKVSQIN
+500 LLTQVSQIN

-526 WFAKLASK
+526 WFAKPASK

-540 KLPEEVL
+540 KLPEEAL

>member
-1 MFTDLLDLT
+1 MFTDLKDLIQNSNI
-10 HNTNITTVQLH
+10 NTIQLH
-21 PSDYELVLKQL
+21 ASDYELVLKQL
-32 LTVYGDRHEDS
+32 LTIYGDRHEDS
-43 PIFYWNNGYQNL
+43 PIYYWNNGYQNL
-55 VRLELVE
+55 VRLSLIE
-62 EKLKYNIVQSNE
+62 EKLRYSIAQGNK
-74 QFDTPLSLILQNRL
+74 QFNTPLTLIQQNKL

-94 FDNLLDFDLLSAN
+94 FDNLLDFDRLSAL

-117 NCASRLEQRSEVK
+117 NCASRLEHESEVK
-130 IVLLGEWIQ
+130 IILLGEWVQ
-139 LSSKLR
+139 LSPKLR
-145 LKLKQIELGLPK
+145 LKLQQIKLGLPK
-157 AQEIEQVLRAKL
+157 GQEIEQFLKNKL
-169 GFEPDTKLISA
+169 SLQPETKLVSA
-180 CQGLAWGDIYRELE
+180 CQGLAWGDIYYELDRFFNSNSTNDLTD
-194 RFLNSGAIA
+194 RFL
-203 ELTNKFL
+203 K
-210 RVKQIKLNN
+210 VKEAKLSN
-219 SELNLEYFSKPEISS
+219 SELNLEYFSKPEIPS
-234 AGGNENLSE
+234 AGGNENLSD

-297 GDILGSVNP
+297 GDILGADNP

-393 RGEIYTIFNIY
+393 RGEIYAIFNIY
-404 LAKYFPTQFT
+404 LAKFFPTQFI
-414 FNPPTD
+414 FDPPTD
-420 RVTWTTEHWLN
+420 SVTWTTEQWLE
-431 LVSHTPWTME
+431 LVNDTPWTME

-465 LTDWYCSLPVEERKS
+465 LTDWYCSLPLKER
-480 DYAPRTS
+480 TG
-487 KADRLSP
+487 DRNSP
-494 VIDFDY
+494 IIDFDY
-500 LLSKVSQIN
+500 LLTQVSQIN

-526 WFAKLASK
+526 WFAKPASK

>member
-10 HNTNITTVQLH
+10 HNTDLTTIQLH
-21 PSDYELVLKQL
+21 PSDYELALKQL
-32 LTVYGDRHEDS
+32 LTIYGHSNKDS
-43 PIFYWNNGYQNL
+43 PVLYWNNGYRNL
-55 VRLELVE
+55 VKLNLIE
-62 EKLKYNIVQSNE
+62 EKLKYSIAQSKE
-74 QFDTPLSLILQNRL
+74 QFDTPLTLIQQNRL

-94 FDNLLDFDLLSAN
+94 FDNLLDFDLLSMQ
-107 EKSIRESQIY
+107 EKSVRESQIY
-117 NCASRLEQRSEVK
+117 NCASRLEQRSGVK
-130 IVLLGEWIQ
+130 MILLGEWIQ
-139 LSSKLR
+139 LSPKLR
-145 LKLKQIELGLPK
+145 LKLKLIKLGLPK
-157 AQEIEQVLRAKL
+157 AQEIEQVLQSLL
-169 GFEPDTKLISA
+169 GFQPDTKLISA
-180 CQGLAWGDIYRELE
+180 CQGLAWGDIYHELE
-194 RFLNSGAIA
+194 QSKNSDSIN
-203 ELTNKFL
+203 ELTDKFIK
-210 RVKQIKLNN
+210 VKEEKLNN
-219 SELNLEYFSKPEISS
+219 SELNLEYFSKPEIPS

-243 FLQKLAKLNE
+243 FLQKLTKLNE
-253 PTALRYGIKP
+253 PAALRYGIKP
-263 PRAML
+263 PKAML

-297 GDILGSVNP
+297 GDILGANNP

-349 FLTWMQEHNSPVITI
+349 FLTWMQEHNSSVITI
-364 ATVNRIELLPVE
+364 ATVNRLELLPVE

-387 MIDLPN
+387 MIDLPH
-393 RGEIYTIFNIY
+393 RGEIFSIFNIY
-404 LAKYFPTQFT
+404 LSKYFSTQFT
-414 FNPPTD
+414 SFNPATVD
-420 RVTWTTEHWLN
+420 E
-431 LVSHTPWTME
+431 TPWTMA

-465 LTDWYCSLPVEERKS
+465 LTDWYCSLSFEERT
-480 DYAPRTS
+480 YEQP
-487 KADRLSP
+487 SP
-494 VIDFDY
+494 LIDFDH
-500 LLSKVSQIN
+500 LLTKVSQIN

-526 WFAKLASK
+526 WFAKPASK

-540 KLPEEVL
+540 KLPEEAL
-547 LGGG
+547 LGGN